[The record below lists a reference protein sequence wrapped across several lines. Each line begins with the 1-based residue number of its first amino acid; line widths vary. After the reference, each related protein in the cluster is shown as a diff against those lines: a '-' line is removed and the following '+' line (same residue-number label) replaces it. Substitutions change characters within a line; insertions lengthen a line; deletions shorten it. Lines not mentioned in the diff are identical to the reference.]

1 MFNRNIIFNYIIMG
15 LGSNTD
21 SHSPLDDEKIQKI
34 KEIAKKVLTRHG
46 KTELRNNKGKILEEY
61 KRLVAT
67 YNNKTDK
74 EKKEMID
81 DIKELLKEKGPDQK
95 KVLTNEFKKMIMIEE
110 SLNKQSS
117 HDTPHPDTIQ
127 EGGNLGHAV
136 VIAGAIFMV
145 VTLGAGLAALSH
157 MTPEQ
162 AAELGENI
170 ASFNDGWD
178 AARLGG
184 SKHQKRKGRKTK
196 KSMKH
201 KKGKKSKKA
210 RKTKKKKK
218 SKKKRKSDKK
228 KKSMKK
234 RI

>member
-1 MFNRNIIFNYIIMG
+1 MIHHALTLIIKRF
-15 LGSNTD
+15 
-21 SHSPLDDEKIQKI
+21 
-34 KEIAKKVLTRHG
+34 G
-46 KTELRNNKGKILEEY
+46 KYWT
-61 KRLVAT
+61 
-67 YNNKTDK
+67 
-74 EKKEMID
+74 
-81 DIKELLKEKGPDQK
+81 
-95 KVLTNEFKKMIMIEE
+95 
-110 SLNKQSS
+110 SS
-117 HDTPHPDTIQ
+117 SYCWSI
-127 EGGNLGHAV
+127 V
-136 VIAGAIFMV
+136 YVV

-162 AAELGENI
+162 AAELGGNI

-210 RKTKKKKK
+210 KKTM
-218 SKKKRKSDKK
+218 KK

-234 RI
+234 RKSIKKRSIRNINKKRK